1 MNIIK
6 RNFLRL
12 LRLGAFGEN
21 EVIEPMSKFKWEVI
35 FHIANIHNVVGVIF
49 DGIAKNKENEALIP
63 QDQDIILKYK
73 KILDEEGYGIK
84 SQTTSSIPSVQL
96 PDAGLSHM
104 CNGFLNARLKR
115 IRENEPQSTDAS
127 VETLNML
134 DIIVQATECTMTY
147 GLSFATI
154 LRIGIYLRVDGDKI
168 DFVKLENW
176 LRKLNLTRMAQLEG
190 SILIDIFG
198 FEMDEIPFVNKMEP
212 SAHKIAIEA
221 LEKPIRIDI
230 EEWKISQKS
239 TIFLANN
246 SKAMMK
252 TVKNCMK
259 YFFFAPVEASS
270 NFLHRFA
277 SSLSN
282 LEE

>member
-63 QDQDIILKYK
+63 QDIILKYK

-84 SQTTSSIPSVQL
+84 AKATGSRPSVQL

-115 IRENEPQSTDAS
+115 IRENEPQSADAS

>member
-63 QDQDIILKYK
+63 QDIILKYK

-115 IRENEPQSTDAS
+115 IRENEPQSADAS

>member
-35 FHIANIHNVVGVIF
+35 FHIANIHNVVGLIF

-63 QDQDIILKYK
+63 QDIILKYK

-84 SQTTSSIPSVQL
+84 AQATGSRPSVQL

-115 IRENEPQSTDAS
+115 IRENEPQSADAS
-127 VETLNML
+127 VETLNTL

-230 EEWKISQKS
+230 EEWKIRQKS